1 MANGTPD
8 MNEVSN
14 SNSKVGTSST
24 VWQVSLPLFEHYKTC
39 YNKITHKTLHNFL
52 WYILLIIYFSNCEV
66 ETSLHRFPKHEF
78 GFGTTYWR
86 KGFPGVSW

>member
-39 YNKITHKTLHNFL
+39 YN
-52 WYILLIIYFSNCEV
+52 IIKLNVAQFFMVYFIGN
-66 ETSLHRFPKHEF
+66 LFFKL
-78 GFGTTYWR
+78 
-86 KGFPGVSW
+86 